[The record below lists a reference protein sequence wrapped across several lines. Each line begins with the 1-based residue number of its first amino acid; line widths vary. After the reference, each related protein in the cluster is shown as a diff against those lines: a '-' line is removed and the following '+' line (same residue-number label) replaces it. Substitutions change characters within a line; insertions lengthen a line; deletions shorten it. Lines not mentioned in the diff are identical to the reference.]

1 MDGITPDERE
11 RTDRRLTMAAKLRNC
26 VGSTRFGI
34 EAHEAPVDE
43 FPKQPSQPDGLGR
56 MCKPHWKAYTAGL
69 RQDALARKAAAE
81 GPLAEAAS
89 SEPEPTGEMTAK
101 AATNRTPRTRKPRT
115 PSPKTDEVER
125 AEALIAEV
133 DAMPADEHVKRVGDA
148 DVQAALEA
156 RATARMPAD

>member
-11 RTDRRLTMAAKLRNC
+11 RTDRRLTMAAKLRTC

-34 EAHEAPVDE
+34 EAHEAPVDG

-101 AATNRTPRTRKPRT
+101 AATNRTPRT

-148 DVQAALEA
+148 DVQAALET